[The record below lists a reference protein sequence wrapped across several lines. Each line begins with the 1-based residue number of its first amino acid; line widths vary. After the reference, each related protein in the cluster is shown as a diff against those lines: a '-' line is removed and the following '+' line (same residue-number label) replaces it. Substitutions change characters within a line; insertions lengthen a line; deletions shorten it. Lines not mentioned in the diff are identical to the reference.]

1 MAEAP
6 TNAREVTASWR
17 QEEFRGIAACDHVHV
32 APLRSD
38 GTTYATPT
46 LIWAVEVGGELY
58 VRAYNG
64 QSSRWYQAALRQK
77 AGRIVVGGQTKDVAF
92 EPADE
97 ALSDCID
104 EAYQAKYR
112 TSAYLR
118 PMISARAR
126 SATVRVMPRAQHQ
139 S

>member
-1 MAEAP
+1 M
-6 TNAREVTASWR
+6 TAIWP
-17 QEEFRGIAACDHVHV
+17 QEDLRKIAAGDHLHV
-32 APLRSD
+32 APFRAD
-38 GTTYATPT
+38 GTTYGTPT
-46 LIWAVEVGGELY
+46 LIWAVEVDGELY

-77 AGRIVVGGQTKDVAF
+77 AGRIVVAGQTKDVAF

-97 ALSDCID
+97 ALSNRID

-112 TSAYLR
+112 TSSYLK
-118 PMISARAR
+118 PMIGTRAR
-126 SATVRVMPRAQHQ
+126 SATVRVMPRAQQQ